1 MRTLLF
7 LNNWGGWRVAQWLR
21 FHDEEIVGLV
31 IHPEAHRRFGDEI
44 LRALKLPPRRVWLGD
59 QLRDPKTLAQFRDLR
74 PDIGISAFFAFI
86 LRPEL
91 FEIFPHGCINLHSGY
106 LPFNRGWH
114 TNVWPIIEGSSAGA
128 TVHYVDSGV
137 DTGDV
142 ISQRRF
148 PVDLTDTGG
157 VLHEKITRGLIELF
171 KDTWPRIKDGSAT
184 RTAQNHS
191 KATHHR
197 KGDLGVIDQI
207 HLDRHYRA
215 ADLLNLLRARTYP
228 PYPAAYAIED
238 GRRSYYHINYATRP
252 QRNERATK
260 FTLEQEFT
268 GREFL
273 TLLATSSEPLAYPAY
288 FEQPFGRVHA
298 RIVPVDEASINIR
311 ANPPWTQ
318 DHFPPTQDDGRFR
331 NGVGESEGLTRL
343 RRSGDAK
350 EPRGLSGS

>member
-1 MRTLLF
+1 MPNPPLSQQLGRLE
-7 LNNWGGWRVAQWLR
+7 RARWLR
-21 FHDEEIVGLV
+21 HHDEEIVGLV

-44 LRALKLPPRRVWLGD
+44 LRTLKLPPQRVSLGD
-59 QLRDPKTLAQFRDLR
+59 QLRDPETLAQLRNLR

-114 TNVWPIIEGSSAGA
+114 TNVWPIIDGSSAGA
-128 TVHYVDSGV
+128 TVHYVDTGV

-171 KDTWPRIKDGSAT
+171 KDTWPRIKDGSVT

-228 PYPAAYAIED
+228 PYPVAYAIED
-238 GRRSYYHINYATRP
+238 GRRRYYHINYATRP
-252 QRNERATK
+252 QRNERATDSHSSRNS
-260 FTLEQEFT
+260 QDASSSHSWP
-268 GREFL
+268 GRPNRSH
-273 TLLATSSEPLAYPAY
+273 TPPISSSRSAGSTPA
-288 FEQPFGRVHA
+288 
-298 RIVPVDEASINIR
+298 SCL
-311 ANPPWTQ
+311 
-318 DHFPPTQDDGRFR
+318 
-331 NGVGESEGLTRL
+331 SMRL
-343 RRSGDAK
+343 RSISAQIPPRPRITFPRLEMMAASEMALAK
-350 EPRGLSGS
+350 AKA